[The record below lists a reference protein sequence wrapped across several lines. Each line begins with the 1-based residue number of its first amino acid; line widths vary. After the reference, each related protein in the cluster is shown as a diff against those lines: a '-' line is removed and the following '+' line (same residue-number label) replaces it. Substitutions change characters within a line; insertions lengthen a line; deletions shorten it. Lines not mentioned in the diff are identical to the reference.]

1 MRNVLKKLLLL
12 VVLAI
17 AISIFGTTHAA
28 IADETTNGARI
39 FQNYCWACHMG
50 GGNVIIAYKTLKLP
64 ALEKYKMNSMAAIVN
79 QVRNGKSAMPAFR
92 GRLSDREI
100 QDVAAYVLIKADTGW

>member
-1 MRNVLKKLLLL
+1 MKKLLSL

-17 AISIFGTTHAA
+17 AILIFGATHAA
-28 IADETTNGARI
+28 LAETNGARI

-92 GRLSDREI
+92 GRLSEREI

>member
-1 MRNVLKKLLLL
+1 MKKRLL
-12 VVLAI
+12 VGLLAI
-17 AISIFGTTHAA
+17 AVLIFGSASSA
-28 IADETTNGARI
+28 VADETTNGARI

-50 GGNVIIAYKTLKLP
+50 GGNVIIADKTLKLP

-100 QDVAAYVLIKADTGW
+100 QDVAAYVLIKSDTGW